1 MKKYIIF
8 CNKLNGSQ
16 SGYVIDN
23 YSGFVIQFSL
33 MKYGENIMEK
43 VFLYN
48 TLGRSVQEFKPI
60 VEGKVGIY
68 TCGPTVYGRA
78 HIGNMR
84 AYIFA
89 DSVRRVFEYAG
100 YKVKHVMNITD
111 VGHLTSDADTGDDKL
126 EKIARETNQTA
137 WEISKKWTK
146 QFFED
151 TASLNIKMVS
161 VACKATEHIKE
172 QIELVKKLEEKG
184 FTYRTSDGI
193 YFDTTK
199 VDNYRDLA
207 QIDIDG
213 LRAGIRIDMA
223 EKRNK
228 TDFAVWKF
236 SNPNEKRDMEWDSPW
251 GVGFPGWH
259 IECSAMSMKYLGDS
273 FDIHTGGVDHI
284 PIHHTNE
291 IAQSEGATGKKFV
304 NYWMHSEFLVMSDAE
319 KMSKSLGNIVNMDTL
334 KKNNIPALAYRYL
347 CLNSHYRKQL
357 FYSKDILQGAVNSY
371 NSLVHMVTKIKADLK
386 GDKISLDSLS
396 PEGQKYHSE
405 FKTSVF
411 NDLNIPQGLAVLWT
425 LLKDNKV
432 VADEKY
438 ALLLDFDRVLGLKIA
453 EMKEEEK
460 VVVEL
465 SPELE
470 DLLKTRNRYRKDKN
484 WAEAD
489 KVRDEITRRG
499 YKIVD
504 TKEGSLLEKI

>member
-1 MKKYIIF
+1 
-8 CNKLNGSQ
+8 
-16 SGYVIDN
+16 
-23 YSGFVIQFSL
+23 
-33 MKYGENIMEK
+33 MEK

-89 DSVRRVFEYAG
+89 DSVRRMFEYAG

-111 VGHLTSDADTGDDKL
+111 VGHLTSDADDGDDKL
-126 EKIARETNQTA
+126 EKVARETNQTA
-137 WEISKKWTK
+137 WDISKKWTK

-151 TASLNIKMVS
+151 TASLNIKMVTI
-161 VACKATEHIKE
+161 ACKATEHIKE

-184 FTYRTSDGI
+184 YTYRTSDGI

-199 VDNYRDLA
+199 ADNYRDLA
-207 QIDIDG
+207 QIDVEG

-291 IAQSEGATGKKFV
+291 IAQSESATGKKFV
-304 NYWMHSEFLVMSDAE
+304 NYWMHSEFLVMSGAE

-334 KKNNIPALAYRYL
+334 RDNNIPALAYRYL

-357 FYSKDILQGAVNSY
+357 FYGKDILQGAVNGY
-371 NSLVHMVTKIKADLK
+371 NSLVHSISKIKSEVK
-386 GDKISLDSLS
+386 NKVQVENLS
-396 PEGQKYHSE
+396 SEANKYLEE
-405 FKTSVF
+405 FKLSVF
-411 NDLNIPQGLAVLWT
+411 NDLNIPQGLAVLWK
-425 LLKDNKV
+425 LIKDTNI

-438 ALLLDFDRVLGLKIA
+438 ALLLDFDRVLGLEIDK
-453 EMKEEEK
+453 MKEEEK
-460 VVVEL
+460 KIVEL
-465 SPELE
+465 PE
-470 DLLKTRNRYRKDKN
+470 DLKLLLDQRNQYRAEKN

-489 KVRDEITRRG
+489 KVRDEIASRG

-504 TKEGSLLEKI
+504 TKEGSHLEKI